1 MAASIAERQQALS
14 RRIPAWVP
22 RTLDQTLDVAA
33 AEFSDRPYV
42 ITDERSWTYAEIR
55 AWSERIA
62 QGLAEAGIRPGDH
75 VALVLANHPAF
86 VAAKFAIARSGAAC
100 VPINFLNRRDELG
113 FVLKQ
118 SDAKLLITMDRFRGL
133 DYLKALDELAPG
145 WETKGGGEAF
155 PELKRVFVFP
165 TSDEPVRAGAAS
177 FAELSAS
184 TVPWSPLPHR
194 DPGAMADMI
203 FTSGTTG
210 SPKGVI
216 LTHDMLLRTAC
227 GSAYARAFGDGWRV
241 LFSLPMYHV
250 YGYVEGM
257 LPVLF
262 VGGAIIPQLQFDA
275 ASTLSAV
282 ARHKAT
288 DILLVPTMTLVLL
301 EELKQRSYDL
311 SSLVAVISSGQ
322 RSPAAIW
329 PEMRERFGPVE
340 LTTGYGMTEVT
351 ATTTATRPD
360 DPFERLLTNGR
371 RRVAGPSG
379 DPELGGLLV
388 EYRVVDPETG
398 KDVPDGDVGELV
410 ARGPGVTA
418 GYYKRPD
425 ATAEAFTADGWLRS
439 GDLGR
444 FDADGYLMLV
454 GRRKESYRC
463 GGEQVM
469 PTEIEDILVTHPAV
483 QQAHVVPV
491 PDRRMGEAGAAYVV
505 LRPGV
510 PVTNEELIA
519 LCSERLARFKVPK
532 YVLPI
537 KAEDLPVTP
546 SGRARKF
553 LLSQRAVAELNLS

>member
-1 MAASIAERQQALS
+1 MAASIAERQQALV
-14 RRIPAWVP
+14 RRNPVWVP
-22 RTLDQTLDVAA
+22 RTLDQMLDVAA
-33 AEFSDRPYV
+33 AEFPDRPYV
-42 ITDERSWTYAEIR
+42 ITDERSWTYAEIKV
-55 AWSERIA
+55 WSERIA
-62 QGLAEAGIRPGDH
+62 QGLVEGGIRPGDH

-86 VAAKFAIARSGAAC
+86 VAAKFAIARAGAAC

-113 FVLKQ
+113 FVLRQ

-145 WETKGGGEAF
+145 WETNGGGNAF

-165 TSDEPVRAGAAS
+165 TSEEAVRAGAAS

-184 TVPWSPLPHR
+184 TTPWSPLPHR
-194 DPGAMADMI
+194 DPAAMSDMI

-216 LTHDMLLRTAC
+216 LTHAMLLRTAC

-282 ARHKAT
+282 ARHGAT
-288 DILLVPTMTLVLL
+288 DILLVPTMTQVLL
-301 EELKQRSYDL
+301 DELKQRSYDL

-329 PEMRERFGPVE
+329 PEIRKHFGPVE

-360 DPFERLLTNGR
+360 DPFKCLLTNGR

-379 DPELGGLLV
+379 DPTLGGLLV

-398 KDVPDGDVGELV
+398 KDMPDGDVGELA
-410 ARGPGVTA
+410 ARGPGVTT

-425 ATAEAFTADGWLRS
+425 ATAEAFMADGWFRS

-469 PTEIEDILVTHPAV
+469 PTEIEDILVTHQAV

-505 LRPGV
+505 LRPGI
-510 PVTNEELIA
+510 PVTTEELIA
-519 LCSERLARFKVPK
+519 LCADRLARFKVPK

-553 LLSQRAVAELNLS
+553 LLSQRAIAELNLS